1 MSAPGAQTVTGSP
14 WAAHRPRAEALRER
28 QPHAAEMLTLY
39 LALLDAWEEAW
50 RHARADPPDAP
61 ELAGWAAK
69 RALPQVVAA
78 TSRAGPHPL
87 AAAVNDLC
95 ANGAAER
102 LLTGWLAGEELAP
115 VERYLARAVLRGPLE
130 AVDAAA
136 VCAPDASPRGGRNC
150 PACGGRPQFSY
161 RTDADDRL
169 VSGRRYL
176 SCARCGTSWSF
187 SGSTCASCGETS
199 GAARTVFAE
208 HRDGPVVGRRDT
220 AVPADDGGKSE
231 PPRFPHLRVEACE
244 TCSRYLIDIDLGLD
258 ARAIPE
264 VDELTAL
271 PLDLFAAERGFAKIA
286 PNLMGF

>member
-1 MSAPGAQTVTGSP
+1 MSAPGTQTVTGSP
-14 WAAHRPRAEALRER
+14 WAAHRTRAEALRDR
-28 QPHAAEMLTLY
+28 QPYATQMLTLY

-50 RHARADPPDAP
+50 RHARANPPEAH
-61 ELAGWAAK
+61 ELAGWAAE
-69 RALPQVVAA
+69 RVLPRVVSA

-87 AAAVNDLC
+87 ATAVNELC
-95 ANGAAER
+95 ASGAAES

-130 AVDAAA
+130 AVDAATA
-136 VCAPDASPRGGRNC
+136 CAPDASPRGGRNC
-150 PACGGRPQFSY
+150 PACGGPPQFSF

-187 SGSTCASCGETS
+187 SGSTCAGCGETS

-208 HRDGPVVGRRDT
+208 HRDGPVVGRRD
-220 AVPADDGGKSE
+220 AVPTHGEGTSA
-231 PPRFPHLRVEACE
+231 PPRFPHLRIEACNS
-244 TCSRYLIDIDLGLD
+244 CSRYLVDVDLGLD

-271 PLDLFAAERGFAKIA
+271 PLDLFATERGFTKIA